1 MPPPLAYLA
10 CTAARWRISSRTN
23 EGALFT
29 SLIPCDTSSFSI
41 ISFSPHLNLKATSQ
55 PFILSTLFVR
65 WQKTISPVPE
75 VRNSKSGK
83 FNYGQT
89 SCCSSYRASTNRLA
103 CSNTVALGFNGLLK
117 KYISKLTILITG
129 TFSILHRITQKV
141 CGKAVTTTQSQIHQ
155 FPGLHLNTE
164 SSSSI
169 TSLGP
174 KLLPAGPLQK
184 DRNMSCS
191 SRAPKFLG
199 FLPTVLS
206 EQF

>member
-1 MPPPLAYLA
+1 MVWDIFRGY
-10 CTAARWRISSRTN
+10 
-23 EGALFT
+23 FT
-29 SLIPCDTSSFSI
+29 SQVLERPSHLGAGTPLQGCVQDTGIPSGPCLALAFAVTITSDK
-41 ISFSPHLNLKATSQ
+41 ISVFPVYLPTSW
-55 PFILSTLFVR
+55 F
-65 WQKTISPVPE
+65 KG
-75 VRNSKSGK
+75 NSKSGK

-129 TFSILHRITQKV
+129 TFSILHGITQKA
-141 CGKAVTTTQSQIHQ
+141 CGKAVTTTQSKIHQ

-169 TSLGP
+169 TSLGL

-199 FLPTVLS
+199 FLRTVLS